1 MTDATERI
9 TGIDSPA
16 SLAIIDARPTP
27 SPSSTPPS
35 IINARTAPIGGA
47 VPTGDVVSWRR
58 LGASKWPTVEA
69 ALAAWALDV
78 ARSEAQDFT
87 RRASDI
93 CMTSDGTLTT
103 REKAARGHA
112 GASVTLHGLRQLMAL
127 RDVDFSPVE
136 LLKLS
141 PSARA
146 HAFNDVWNRRQTDRS
161 LVVRTARAANGA
173 PVIRAAVSELHSR
186 EKGDDLALINVIRGQ
201 LQTGGLPPDARMRVF
216 REWNRTSVEL
226 VAPSAAIEVRKGD
239 VVYARQT
246 WINSEV
252 GASSFVTEA
261 GSLRL
266 ICLNGMTAASDTVE
280 VRVKHV
286 GDIARHFRTATIAAM
301 AGVQDHLRAFV
312 NAQGR
317 ALPSGLTRSDVID
330 RMSLA
335 FKLPERV
342 GVAAAALWDADG
354 EGSAGNTLAGLANA
368 FTRAAQAEN
377 PATALEVERAAGRLI
392 SGGFS
397 RINA

>member
-1 MTDATERI
+1 MDATERI

-16 SLAIIDARPTP
+16 SLAIIDATPAPASTSLTP
-27 SPSSTPPS
+27 SV
-35 IINARTAPIGGA
+35 INARHAPVGGA

-87 RRASDI
+87 RRASEI
-93 CMTSDGTLTT
+93 VMTPDGTLTT
-103 REKAARGHA
+103 REKASRGHA

-146 HAFNDVWNRRQTDRS
+146 HAFNDVWNRKQADRS
-161 LVVRTARAANGA
+161 LVVRLARASDGS

-201 LQTGGLPPDARMRVF
+201 LATGGLPPDARMRVF

-246 WINSEV
+246 WVNSEV
-252 GASSFVTEA
+252 GASSFFTEA

-266 ICLNGMTAASDTVE
+266 VCLNGMTAADDQVE
-280 VRVKHV
+280 VRVRHV
-286 GDIARHFRTATIAAM
+286 GTATERNFRTATIAAM
-301 AGVQDHLRAFV
+301 AGVQEHLRAFV

-330 RMSLA
+330 RMTLA

-354 EGSAGNTLAGLANA
+354 DASAGNTLAGLANA

-392 SGGFS
+392 SGGFT

>member
-1 MTDATERI
+1 MDATERI

-16 SLAIIDARPTP
+16 SLAVIDATP
-27 SPSSTPPS
+27 SPSMAGPAV
-35 IINARTAPIGGA
+35 INARHDPIDGA
-47 VPTGDVVSWRR
+47 VPTENVVSWRR

-87 RRASDI
+87 RRASEI
-93 CMTSDGTLTT
+93 VMTPDGTLTT
-103 REKAARGHA
+103 REKAAKGQA
-112 GASVTLHGLRQLMAL
+112 GASVTLHGLRQLMTL

-146 HAFNDVWNRRQTDRS
+146 HAFNDVWNRNQKDRS
-161 LVVRTARAANGA
+161 LVVRTARASNGA

-201 LQTGGLPPDARMRVF
+201 LATGGLPPDARMRVF

-246 WINSEV
+246 WVNSEV

-266 ICLNGMTAASDTVE
+266 ICLNGMTAASDMVE

-301 AGVQDHLRAFV
+301 SGVQEHLRSFV

-342 GVAAAALWDADG
+342 GIAAAALWDADG
-354 EGSAGNTLAGLANA
+354 DASAGNTLAGLANA
-368 FTRAAQAEN
+368 FTRAAQAEA
-377 PATALEVERAAGRLI
+377 PAMALEVERAAGRLI